1 MDYEGLHNV
10 IPPEHLPEQYGGQ
23 LPSLQDYAASSL
35 FPELPPLEPKIEPS
49 QECQPKTEETKALRT
64 GTRPLTRLST
74 KLHDKLMII

>member
-35 FPELPPLEPKIEPS
+35 FPELPPLEPKTVPS
-49 QECQPKTEETKALRT
+49 QESQPKTEETK
-64 GTRPLTRLST
+64 PSEQEP
-74 KLHDKLMII
+74 DPSQD